1 MHRLLLEHPLILP
14 LFELNPAI
22 DNPSEIRRSPQ
33 MFAKLLPREEQ
44 YFSLFA
50 QMTSYIND
58 AATTLVEMLSHQ
70 DGDYQEYVQRIKSIE
85 HACDD
90 LTHSVATRLNQS
102 FITPFDR
109 EDIYMMSKALDDV
122 VDLIDGAAR
131 SVVMYDIHETTEAAK
146 QLAGIIQRMALQL
159 NEIVSVLQK
168 PKGVTERLVEL
179 HRLENEGDDIYQR
192 AVGALFH
199 ENRDPLEVIKW
210 KDVYEK
216 LEAAIDRSENV
227 ANIIEG
233 VIIKHS

>member
-1 MHRLLLEHPLILP
+1 MP
-14 LFELNPAI
+14 FG
-22 DNPSEIRRSPQ
+22 
-33 MFAKLLPREEQ
+33 KLLPREEQ
-44 YFSLFA
+44 YFTLFA

-58 AATTLVEMLSHQ
+58 AARTLVEMLAHR

-90 LTHSVATRLNQS
+90 LTHNVSTRLNQS

-131 SVVMYDIHETTEAAK
+131 AVVMYDIHETTEPAK
-146 QLAGIIQRMALQL
+146 QLAGVIQRMALQL
-159 NEIVSVLQK
+159 NEVVSILQK

-179 HRLENEGDDIYQR
+179 HRLENEGDDIYHR
-192 AVGALFH
+192 AVAALFH
-199 ENRDPLEVIKW
+199 DRGDPLEVVKW

-216 LEAAIDRSENV
+216 LEETIDRCEQV

>member
-1 MHRLLLEHPLILP
+1 MG
-14 LFELNPAI
+14 F
-22 DNPSEIRRSPQ
+22 
-33 MFAKLLPREEQ
+33 FKLLPREEQ

-58 AATTLVEMLSHQ
+58 AANSLVEMLAHG

-90 LTHSVATRLNQS
+90 LTHSVSTRLSQS

-131 SVVMYDIHETTEAAK
+131 AVVMYDIHQITEPAR
-146 QLAGIIQRMALQL
+146 QLAGVIQRMAVQL
-159 NEIVSVLQK
+159 HQIVSILDR

-179 HRLENEGDDIYQR
+179 HRLENEGDDIYRR
-192 AVGALFH
+192 AVAELFH
-199 ENRDPLEVIKW
+199 ENRDPLTVLKW
-210 KDVYEK
+210 KDLYEK
-216 LEAAIDRSENV
+216 LEETVDRCENV
-227 ANIIEG
+227 ANIIES

>member
-1 MHRLLLEHPLILP
+1 MP
-14 LFELNPAI
+14 F
-22 DNPSEIRRSPQ
+22 S
-33 MFAKLLPREEQ
+33 KLLPREEQ
-44 YFSLFA
+44 YFTLFA

-58 AATTLVEMLSHQ
+58 AAKTLVEMLAHR

-90 LTHSVATRLNQS
+90 LTHNVSTRLNQS

-131 SVVMYDIHETTEAAK
+131 AVVMYDIHETTDAAK

-159 NEIVSVLQK
+159 NEVVSILQK
-168 PKGVTERLVEL
+168 PKGVTERLVEI

>member
-1 MHRLLLEHPLILP
+1 
-14 LFELNPAI
+14 
-22 DNPSEIRRSPQ
+22 
-33 MFAKLLPREEQ
+33 MFNKLLPREEQ
-44 YFSLFA
+44 YFTLFA

-58 AATTLVEMLSHQ
+58 AAKTLVEMLSQ
-70 DGDYQEYVQRIKSIE
+70 RDGDYQEYVQRIKSIE

-146 QLAGIIQRMALQL
+146 QLAGIIQRMAVQL

-168 PKGVTERLVEL
+168 PKGVTERLVEI

>member
-1 MHRLLLEHPLILP
+1 MA
-14 LFELNPAI
+14 FG
-22 DNPSEIRRSPQ
+22 
-33 MFAKLLPREEQ
+33 KLLPREEQ
-44 YFSLFA
+44 YFALFA
-50 QMTSYIND
+50 QMTSYMND
-58 AATTLVEMLSHQ
+58 AARTLVEMLSHR
-70 DGDYQEYVQRIKSIE
+70 DGDYTEYVQRIKSIE

-90 LTHSVATRLNQS
+90 LTHNVATRLNQS

-131 SVVMYDIHETTEAAK
+131 AVVMYDIHETTEPAK
-146 QLAGIIQRMALQL
+146 QLAGVIQQMAVQL
-159 NEIVSVLQK
+159 HEVVSILQK
-168 PKGVTERLVEL
+168 PKGVTERLVEI

-192 AVGALFH
+192 AVGGLFH
-199 ENRDPLEVIKW
+199 DNRDALEVIKW

-216 LEAAIDRSENV
+216 LEAAIDRCENV

>member
-1 MHRLLLEHPLILP
+1 MQFP
-14 LFELNPAI
+14 
-22 DNPSEIRRSPQ
+22 
-33 MFAKLLPREEQ
+33 KLLPREEQ

-58 AATTLVEMLSHQ
+58 AANALVEMLSHQ

-90 LTHSVATRLNQS
+90 LTHYVATRLNQS
-102 FITPFDR
+102 FITPYDR

-122 VDLIDGAAR
+122 VDLIDGAAQA
-131 SVVMYDIHETTEAAK
+131 VLMYDIHETTEPAK
-146 QLAGIIQRMALQL
+146 QLAGVIQRMASQL
-159 NEIVSVLQK
+159 HEVVSILQK

-199 ENRDPLEVIKW
+199 ETRDPLTVIKW

-216 LEAAIDRSENV
+216 LEAAIDRCENV

>member
-1 MHRLLLEHPLILP
+1 MP
-14 LFELNPAI
+14 
-22 DNPSEIRRSPQ
+22 
-33 MFAKLLPREEQ
+33 FAKLLPREEQ

-58 AATTLVEMLSHQ
+58 AANTLVEMMANN
-70 DGDYQEYVQRIKSIE
+70 DGAYQEYVQRIKSIE

-90 LTHSVATRLNQS
+90 LTHTVATRLNQS
-102 FITPFDR
+102 FITPYDR

-131 SVVMYDIHETTEAAK
+131 AVVMYDIHETTEPAK
-146 QLAGIIQRMALQL
+146 QLAGIIQRMAMQL
-159 NEIVSVLQK
+159 HEVVLVLEK

-192 AVGALFH
+192 AVGGLFH
-199 ENRDPLEVIKW
+199 ETRDPLTVIKW

-216 LEAAIDRSENV
+216 LEAAVDRCENV

>member
-1 MHRLLLEHPLILP
+1 MP
-14 LFELNPAI
+14 FG
-22 DNPSEIRRSPQ
+22 
-33 MFAKLLPREEQ
+33 KLLPREEQ
-44 YFSLFA
+44 YFTLFA

-58 AATTLVEMLSHQ
+58 AARTLVEMMSHH

-90 LTHSVATRLNQS
+90 LTHNVSTRLNQS

-131 SVVMYDIHETTEAAK
+131 AVVMYDIHEMTEPAK
-146 QLAGIIQRMALQL
+146 QLAGVIQRMALQL
-159 NEIVSVLQK
+159 NEVVSILSK

-179 HRLENEGDDIYQR
+179 HRLENEGDDIYHR
-192 AVGALFH
+192 AVAALFH
-199 ENRDPLEVIKW
+199 ERGDPLEVLKW

-216 LEAAIDRSENV
+216 LEETIDRCEQV

>member
-1 MHRLLLEHPLILP
+1 MR
-14 LFELNPAI
+14 
-22 DNPSEIRRSPQ
+22 
-33 MFAKLLPREEQ
+33 FAKLLPREEQ

-50 QMTSYIND
+50 QMTSYMND
-58 AATTLVEMLSHQ
+58 AAGTLVEMLSHR

-90 LTHSVATRLNQS
+90 LTHTVATRLNQS

-131 SVVMYDIHETTEAAK
+131 AVVMYDIHETTEPAR
-146 QLAGIIQRMALQL
+146 QLAGVIQQMALQL
-159 NEIVSVLQK
+159 HEVVSILKK

-192 AVGALFH
+192 AVAALFH
-199 ENRDPLEVIKW
+199 ERGDPLTVIKW

-216 LEAAIDRSENV
+216 LEAAIDRAENV

>member
-1 MHRLLLEHPLILP
+1 
-14 LFELNPAI
+14 
-22 DNPSEIRRSPQ
+22 

-44 YFSLFA
+44 YFTLFA

-58 AATTLVEMLSHQ
+58 AARTLVEMLALQNS
-70 DGDYQEYVQRIKSIE
+70 DFQEYVQRIKSIE

-90 LTHSVATRLNQS
+90 LTHNIATRLNQS

-131 SVVMYDIHETTEAAK
+131 SIVMYDIRQATDYAR
-146 QLAGIIQRMALQL
+146 QLAGVLQRMALQL
-159 NEIVSVLQK
+159 HEVVSILQK
-168 PKGVTERLVEL
+168 PKGVTERLIEL

-192 AVGALFH
+192 AVGGLFH

-216 LEAAIDRSENV
+216 LEAAIDRCENV

>member
-1 MHRLLLEHPLILP
+1 MAFGR
-14 LFELNPAI
+14 F
-22 DNPSEIRRSPQ
+22 
-33 MFAKLLPREEQ
+33 LPREEQ
-44 YFSLFA
+44 YFTLFA

-58 AATTLVEMLSHQ
+58 AARTLVEMLAHR

-90 LTHSVATRLNQS
+90 LTHSVSTRLNQS
-102 FITPFDR
+102 FITPYDR

-131 SVVMYDIHETTEAAK
+131 AVVMYDIHEVTEPAK
-146 QLAGIIQRMALQL
+146 QLAGVIQRMAMQL
-159 NEIVSVLQK
+159 NEVVSILQK

-179 HRLENEGDDIYQR
+179 HRLENEGDDIYHR
-192 AVGALFH
+192 AVAALFH
-199 ENRDPLEVIKW
+199 ERGDPLEVLKW

-216 LEAAIDRSENV
+216 LEAAIDRCENV

>member
-1 MHRLLLEHPLILP
+1 ML
-14 LFELNPAI
+14 
-22 DNPSEIRRSPQ
+22 
-33 MFAKLLPREEQ
+33 FAKLLPREEQ

-50 QMTSYIND
+50 QMTSHINE
-58 AATTLVEMLSHQ
+58 AATALVEMLSHR
-70 DGDYQEYVQRIKSIE
+70 DGDYQDYAHRIKIIE

-90 LTHSVATRLNQS
+90 LTHNVATRLNQS

-131 SVVMYDIHETTEAAK
+131 AVVMYDIHEITEPAQ
-146 QLAGIIQRMALQL
+146 QLAGVIQRMAMQL
-159 NEIVSVLQK
+159 NEVVSILQK

-179 HRLENEGDDIYQR
+179 HRLENEGDDIYHR
-192 AVGALFH
+192 AVAALVH
-199 ENRDPLEVIKW
+199 ERGDPLEVLKW
-210 KDVYEK
+210 KDGYQK
-216 LEAAIDRSENV
+216 LAAASDRSENV

>member
-1 MHRLLLEHPLILP
+1 MAFGR
-14 LFELNPAI
+14 F
-22 DNPSEIRRSPQ
+22 
-33 MFAKLLPREEQ
+33 LPREEQ
-44 YFSLFA
+44 YFTLFA

-58 AATTLVEMLSHQ
+58 AARTLVEMLAHR

-90 LTHSVATRLNQS
+90 LTHSVSTRLNQS

-131 SVVMYDIHETTEAAK
+131 AVVMYDIHEVTEPAK
-146 QLAGIIQRMALQL
+146 QLAGVIQRMAMQL
-159 NEIVSVLQK
+159 NEVVSILQK

-179 HRLENEGDDIYQR
+179 HRLENEGDDIYHR
-192 AVGALFH
+192 AVAALFH
-199 ENRDPLEVIKW
+199 ERGDPLEVLKW

-216 LEAAIDRSENV
+216 LEAAIDRCENV

>member
-1 MHRLLLEHPLILP
+1 MP
-14 LFELNPAI
+14 FG
-22 DNPSEIRRSPQ
+22 
-33 MFAKLLPREEQ
+33 KLLPREEQ
-44 YFSLFA
+44 YFTLFA

-58 AATTLVEMLSHQ
+58 AARTLVEMLAHQ

-90 LTHSVATRLNQS
+90 LTHNVATRLNQS

-131 SVVMYDIHETTEAAK
+131 AVVMYDIHEATEPAK
-146 QLAGIIQRMALQL
+146 QLAGVIQRMALQL
-159 NEIVSVLQK
+159 NEVVSILQK
-168 PKGVTERLVEL
+168 PKGVTERLIEL
-179 HRLENEGDDIYQR
+179 HRLENEGDDIYHR
-192 AVGALFH
+192 AVAALFH
-199 ENRDPLEVIKW
+199 ERGDPLEVLKW

-216 LEAAIDRSENV
+216 LETAIDRCEQV

>member
-1 MHRLLLEHPLILP
+1 MPFGR
-14 LFELNPAI
+14 F
-22 DNPSEIRRSPQ
+22 
-33 MFAKLLPREEQ
+33 LPREEQ
-44 YFSLFA
+44 YFTLFA

-58 AATTLVEMLSHQ
+58 AARTLVEMMSQ
-70 DGDYQEYVQRIKSIE
+70 NDGDYQEYVQRIKSIE

-90 LTHSVATRLNQS
+90 LTHNVSTRLNQS

-131 SVVMYDIHETTEAAK
+131 AVVMYDIHEVTEPAK
-146 QLAGIIQRMALQL
+146 QLAGVIQRMALQL
-159 NEIVSVLQK
+159 NEVVSILSK

-179 HRLENEGDDIYQR
+179 HRLENEGDDIYHR
-192 AVGALFH
+192 AVAALFH
-199 ENRDPLEVIKW
+199 DRGDPLEVLKW

-216 LEAAIDRSENV
+216 LEAAIDRCENV

>member
-1 MHRLLLEHPLILP
+1 MP
-14 LFELNPAI
+14 FG
-22 DNPSEIRRSPQ
+22 
-33 MFAKLLPREEQ
+33 KLLPREEQ
-44 YFSLFA
+44 YFTLFA

-58 AATTLVEMLSHQ
+58 AARTLVEMLAHQ

-90 LTHSVATRLNQS
+90 LTHNVATRLNQS

-131 SVVMYDIHETTEAAK
+131 AVVMYDIHEVTEPAK
-146 QLAGIIQRMALQL
+146 QLAGVIQRMALQL
-159 NEIVSVLQK
+159 NEVVSILQK

-179 HRLENEGDDIYQR
+179 HRLENEGDDIYHR
-192 AVGALFH
+192 AVAALFH
-199 ENRDPLEVIKW
+199 ERGDPLEVLKW

-216 LEAAIDRSENV
+216 LETAIDRCEQV

>member
-1 MHRLLLEHPLILP
+1 
-14 LFELNPAI
+14 
-22 DNPSEIRRSPQ
+22 
-33 MFAKLLPREEQ
+33 MFNKLLPREEQ
-44 YFSLFA
+44 YFTLFA

-58 AATTLVEMLSHQ
+58 AAKTLVEMLSQ
-70 DGDYQEYVQRIKSIE
+70 RDGDYQEYVQRIKSIE

-131 SVVMYDIHETTEAAK
+131 AVVMYDIHETTEAAK
-146 QLAGIIQRMALQL
+146 QLAGIIQHMAVQL

-179 HRLENEGDDIYQR
+179 HRLENEGDDVYQR

-216 LEAAIDRSENV
+216 LEDTIDRSENV

>member
-1 MHRLLLEHPLILP
+1 MP
-14 LFELNPAI
+14 FG
-22 DNPSEIRRSPQ
+22 
-33 MFAKLLPREEQ
+33 KLLPREEQ
-44 YFSLFA
+44 YFTLFA

-58 AATTLVEMLSHQ
+58 AARTLVEMMSHH

-90 LTHSVATRLNQS
+90 LTHNVSTRLNQS

-131 SVVMYDIHETTEAAK
+131 AVVMYDIHEVTEPAK
-146 QLAGIIQRMALQL
+146 QLAGVIQRMALQL
-159 NEIVSVLQK
+159 NEVVSILQK

-179 HRLENEGDDIYQR
+179 HRLENEGDDIYHR
-192 AVGALFH
+192 AVAALFH
-199 ENRDPLEVIKW
+199 DGGDPLEGVKW

-216 LEAAIDRSENV
+216 LEAAIDRCENV

>member
-1 MHRLLLEHPLILP
+1 MA
-14 LFELNPAI
+14 LF
-22 DNPSEIRRSPQ
+22 
-33 MFAKLLPREEQ
+33 KLLPREEQ

-58 AATTLVEMLSHQ
+58 AANALVEMLSHE
-70 DGDYQEYVQRIKSIE
+70 DGDYEEYVQRIKSIE

-131 SVVMYDIHETTEAAK
+131 CVVMYDIHEITEPAQ
-146 QLAGIIQRMALQL
+146 QLAGVIQRMARQL
-159 NEIVSVLQK
+159 HEVVSILNK
-168 PKGVTERLVEL
+168 PKGVNTRLVEI

-192 AVGALFH
+192 AVGGLFH
-199 ENRDPLEVIKW
+199 DNLDPITVIKW

-216 LEAAIDRSENV
+216 LEAAI
-227 ANIIEG
+227 
-233 VIIKHS
+233 

>member
-1 MHRLLLEHPLILP
+1 MP
-14 LFELNPAI
+14 
-22 DNPSEIRRSPQ
+22 
-33 MFAKLLPREEQ
+33 FAKLLPREEQ

-50 QMTSYIND
+50 QMTVYIND
-58 AATTLVEMLSHQ
+58 AANTLVEMMAQS
-70 DGDYQEYVQRIKSIE
+70 GDYQEYVQRIKSIE

-90 LTHSVATRLNQS
+90 LTHNVATRLNQS
-102 FITPFDR
+102 FITPYDR
-109 EDIYMMSKALDDV
+109 EDIYMMSTALDDV

-131 SVVMYDIHETTEAAK
+131 AVVMYDIHETTEPAK
-146 QLAGIIQRMALQL
+146 HLAGVIQRMALQL
-159 NEIVSVLQK
+159 HEVVSILKK
-168 PKGVTERLVEL
+168 PKGVTERLIEL

-199 ENRDPLEVIKW
+199 EGRDALTVIKW

-216 LEAAIDRSENV
+216 LEAAIDRCENV

>member
-1 MHRLLLEHPLILP
+1 MP
-14 LFELNPAI
+14 
-22 DNPSEIRRSPQ
+22 
-33 MFAKLLPREEQ
+33 FAKLLPREEQ

-58 AATTLVEMLSHQ
+58 AANTLVEMLAHQ
-70 DGDYQEYVQRIKSIE
+70 GGDFQEYVQRIKSIE

-90 LTHSVATRLNQS
+90 LTHNVATRLNQS

-122 VDLIDGAAR
+122 VDLVDGAAR
-131 SVVMYDIHETTEAAK
+131 RIVMYDIHEVTEPAR
-146 QLAGIIQRMALQL
+146 QQAGVIQRMARQL
-159 NEIVSVLQK
+159 HEVVSSLSK

-179 HRLENEGDDIYQR
+179 HRLENEGDDIYHR
-192 AVGALFH
+192 AVGGLFH
-199 ENRDPLEVIKW
+199 DTQDPITVIKW

-216 LEAAIDRSENV
+216 LEAAIDRCENV

>member
-1 MHRLLLEHPLILP
+1 
-14 LFELNPAI
+14 
-22 DNPSEIRRSPQ
+22 

-44 YFSLFA
+44 YFTLFA

-58 AATTLVEMLSHQ
+58 ASRTLVEMLSLQ
-70 DGDYQEYVQRIKSIE
+70 NSDYQEYVQRIKSIE

-90 LTHSVATRLNQS
+90 LTHNVSTRLNQS

-131 SVVMYDIHETTEAAK
+131 SIVMYDIREVTDPAR
-146 QLAGIIQRMALQL
+146 QLAGVLQRMALQL
-159 NEIVSVLQK
+159 HEVVSILQK
-168 PKGVTERLVEL
+168 PKGVTERLIEL

-216 LEAAIDRSENV
+216 LEAAIDRCENV

>member
-1 MHRLLLEHPLILP
+1 MAFGR
-14 LFELNPAI
+14 
-22 DNPSEIRRSPQ
+22 
-33 MFAKLLPREEQ
+33 LLPREEQ
-44 YFSLFA
+44 YFTLFA

-58 AATTLVEMLSHQ
+58 AARTLVEMLSHH

-90 LTHSVATRLNQS
+90 LTHNVSTRLNQS

-131 SVVMYDIHETTEAAK
+131 AVVMYDIHEVTEPAK
-146 QLAGIIQRMALQL
+146 QLAGVIQRMSMQL
-159 NEIVSVLQK
+159 NEVVSILQK

-179 HRLENEGDDIYQR
+179 HRLENEGDDIYHR
-192 AVGALFH
+192 AVAALFH
-199 ENRDPLEVIKW
+199 DRGDPLEVLKW

-216 LEAAIDRSENV
+216 LEAAIDRCENV